1 MRSKRIEQIHSYIF
15 VTVVIQLRFG
25 AVRDLRLV
33 IRIGGSIVA
42 SPPNPALMNRYA
54 ELLQDLKRQGHEVA
68 AVVGGGSLSRQLIQ
82 TAEAMGL
89 IEPYRDEVAISIS
102 RVMAQ
107 LLAFRVG
114 EAGSLTP
121 PTTIEEAANLLQK
134 GKIVIMGGLKP
145 GMTTDTVAA
154 LLATLVN
161 ADLLVKATDQE
172 GIYNRDP
179 RKFPDAHKLDSLTF
193 NDLSNLFETSKHRA
207 GIHQVIDPEAAHI
220 LQKRKIKT
228 IIVNG
233 FKPENV
239 FSAVKGEK
247 IGTIVS

>member
-1 MRSKRIEQIHSYIF
+1 VS
-15 VTVVIQLRFG
+15 
-25 AVRDLRLV
+25 DLRLV

-42 SPPNPALMNRYA
+42 SPLNPALMNLYA
-54 ELLQDLKRQGHEVA
+54 ELLRDLKRQGHEVA

-82 TAEAMGL
+82 AAQAMGL
-89 IEPYRDEVAISIS
+89 SEPYQDEVAISIS

-107 LLAFRVG
+107 LLGMRVG
-114 EAGSLTP
+114 EASSLTP
-121 PTTIEEAANLLQK
+121 PTTIEDAANLLQK

-154 LLATLVN
+154 LLTAHVN

-179 RKFPDAHKLDSLTF
+179 RKFPDAHKLDSLSF
-193 NDLSNLFETSKHRA
+193 NDLSNLFEANKHKA
-207 GIHQVIDPEAAHI
+207 GIHQVIDPEAVRI

-228 IIVNG
+228 VIVNG

-247 IGTIVS
+247 IGTIIS